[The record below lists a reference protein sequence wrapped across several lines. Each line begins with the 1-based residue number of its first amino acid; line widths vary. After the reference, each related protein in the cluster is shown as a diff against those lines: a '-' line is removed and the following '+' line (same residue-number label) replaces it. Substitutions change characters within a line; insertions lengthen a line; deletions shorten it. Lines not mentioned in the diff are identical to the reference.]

1 MIGMKNSM
9 SLKMFVVLSLI
20 SICVS
25 LMGLFNVLS
34 LNVAFSIISS
44 VSYSLI
50 ILGVV
55 TYNMNKQKIR
65 MEKYSES
72 FEKLDKIGEELVNRK
87 SIDEIGIE
95 LINKI

>member
-25 LMGLFNVLS
+25 LMGLFGILS
-34 LNVAFSIISS
+34 LNVAFSIVSS

>member
-1 MIGMKNSM
+1 MKNSM